1 MFTHAFL
8 SAMDY
13 FYNGNRGSVTI
24 TVETS
29 TNGATTSP
37 RMNLYR

>member
-1 MFTHAFL
+1 
-8 SAMDY
+8 MDY

-29 TNGATTSP
+29 TDGATTLP
-37 RMNLYR
+37 RMNLYRYVGHVTIFS